1 MIDKKIG
8 LSSIATLAAARRS
21 EDERSEAERSGAAA
35 NVGAET
41 APRPNPE
48 VATKAKRRR
57 FTGAYK
63 QRILV
68 EADAAKTTGTLGA
81 LLRRERLYSSLLVTW
96 RRERAAGI
104 RKGLTP
110 AKRGPK
116 SKQNPLDAEIDK
128 LRRQNARLTEDLRK
142 AGIIIDVQKKLATL
156 LETLASQEESAGKL
170 A

>member
-1 MIDKKIG
+1 MSDNKTAV
-8 LSSIATLAAARRS
+8 SSIATLPAARRR
-21 EDERSEAERSGAAA
+21 EDERSEAERSGAAG
-35 NVGAET
+35 NVAGEST
-41 APRPNPE
+41 PRPNPE
-48 VATKAKRRR
+48 VVAKAKRRR

-63 QRILV
+63 QRILL
-68 EADAAKTTGTLGA
+68 EADAAKATGTLGA
-81 LLRRERLYSSLLVTW
+81 MLRRERLYSSLLLNW
-96 RRERAAGI
+96 RRERDAGI

-116 SKQNPLDAEIDK
+116 PRQNPLDTEVGN

-156 LETLASQEESAGKL
+156 LETLASQDATAGKL

>member
-1 MIDKKIG
+1 MTDKKIG
-8 LSSIATLAAARRS
+8 LSSPATLAAARRS
-21 EDERSEAERSGAAA
+21 EDERSEAERSGAAV
-35 NVGAET
+35 NVGTEST
-41 APRPNPE
+41 TRPNPE
-48 VATKAKRRR
+48 VAAKAKRRR

-68 EADAAKTTGTLGA
+68 EAEAAKTEGTLGA
-81 LLRRERLYSSLLVTW
+81 FLRRERLYSSLLVTW
-96 RRERAAGI
+96 RRERDAGI
-104 RKGLTP
+104 LRGLTP

-116 SKQNPLDAEIDK
+116 SKHNPLDAEVDK

-156 LETLASQEESAGKL
+156 LEILANQEASEKL